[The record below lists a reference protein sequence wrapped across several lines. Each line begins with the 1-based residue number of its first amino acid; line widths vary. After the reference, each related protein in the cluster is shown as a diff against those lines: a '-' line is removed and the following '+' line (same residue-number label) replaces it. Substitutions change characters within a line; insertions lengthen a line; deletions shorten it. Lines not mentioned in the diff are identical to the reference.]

1 MTQALAPLGSVGPL
15 LVALVLISL
24 GIGLPILIVL
34 AIRLLWDRQLSLGR
48 SRELDKL
55 VWQLHRVASALEAAQ
70 QAANQTQQ
78 ATAVPIQQPAVAQVA
93 TQRPAAAPAAQTVA
107 SPSAVVQAPVAV
119 NLTSPAP
126 AAPAP
131 GAPAGTEQPTKA
143 GVNSMFGF

>member
-24 GIGLPILIVL
+24 AIGLPILIVL

-70 QAANQTQQ
+70 QAATVPVQQTPVQ
-78 ATAVPIQQPAVAQVA
+78 AVAQRPASAPVA
-93 TQRPAAAPAAQTVA
+93 QTAAPPAAAAQA
-107 SPSAVVQAPVAV
+107 PAPVAV
-119 NLTSPAP
+119 NPTSPAP
-126 AAPAP
+126 ANPAP
-131 GAPAGTEQPTKA
+131 GAPTGTEQPTKA